1 MPDLSFML
9 RLTAALLGSGLIAF
23 LATPLVKSLAYKVGA
38 IEAWRSLSPSSFP
51 PLSSAISTAPP
62 RAFSSAP
69 L

>member
-38 IEAWRSLSPSSFP
+38 IDVPNDN
-51 PLSSAISTAPP
+51 P
-62 RAFSSAP
+62 RMHKVP
-69 L
+69 IPRL